1 MNKQKF
7 VKYLW
12 RLWDHRNTDFDNLL
26 TGAGHKLKAGYTCR
40 FRKKD
45 CHVEFTGTV
54 MYSNSKCAYVVI
66 SNGGSKPYITYLK
79 DAYPVGVSVH
89 WTEYYGDLLK
99 GIENNAFA
107 DGIEEWLNA
116 PAESRGEDE

>member
-12 RLWDHRNTDFDNLL
+12 QRWERRNTDFDDLY
-26 TGAGHKLKAGYTCR
+26 TGAGHNLKAGHTCR

-45 CHVEFTGTV
+45 CNVTFTGTV

-66 SNGGSKPYITYLK
+66 SNGGHTQYLNYLR
-79 DAYPVGVSVH
+79 DVYPVGVPVH
-89 WTEYYGDLLK
+89 WTEYYGELLK
-99 GIENNAFA
+99 GIE
-107 DGIEEWLNA
+107 
-116 PAESRGEDE
+116 DEK